1 MNKTVLAQWNKAKL
15 AFDARAPRER
25 ALALVVAAALAVVLG
40 DTFFL
45 HPAQARIRGLQ
56 LREESLA
63 KPVGAE
69 AIARANE
76 AVNQRRKQLNAQLH
90 QVDSAMSAMRKEMVA
105 PGEMKRMLDELIAGL
120 PGLRLVHLRNLPPVV
135 LQNPIGAG
143 EGAEG
148 QIYRHGFEVTLQGSY
163 ADLVQYLSRL
173 EASPR
178 HILWKRVELDA
189 SGYPAVKLVLTLYTL
204 SQDATWLV
212 L

>member
-1 MNKTVLAQWNKAKL
+1 MKKKVLAQWNKAKL
-15 AFDARAPRER
+15 SFESRAPRER
-25 ALALVVAAALAVVLG
+25 ALALVVAAALAIVAG

-63 KPVGAE
+63 KPAGAD
-69 AIARANE
+69 AIARANA
-76 AVNQRRKQLNAQLH
+76 AVDQRRKQLNAQLL

-105 PGEMKRMLDELIAGL
+105 PGDMKRMLDELIAGL

-135 LQNPIGAG
+135 LQNPTGAAESS
-143 EGAEG
+143 EGR
-148 QIYRHGFEVTLQGSY
+148 IYRHGFEVTLQGSY

>member
-15 AFDARAPRER
+15 SFESRAPRER
-25 ALALVVAAALAVVLG
+25 ALALVVAAALAIVAG

-63 KPVGAE
+63 KPAGAD
-69 AIARANE
+69 AIARANA
-76 AVNQRRKQLNAQLH
+76 AVDQRRKQLNAQLL

-105 PGEMKRMLDELIAGL
+105 PGDMKRMLDELIAGL

-135 LQNPIGAG
+135 LQNPTGAAESS
-143 EGAEG
+143 EGR
-148 QIYRHGFEVTLQGSY
+148 IYRHGFEVTLQGSY